1 MKAIYEGNPL
11 PKTRDGTKNRRIRP
25 SDFIGP
31 SSISLE
37 VANIVPVDTDSNI
50 PNINNKYTVTEKAD
64 GLRKL
69 LYISKIGKIYLIN
82 TNMNVQFTGMV
93 TKHRN
98 MYNSIIDGE
107 HVLYDKAGNYIN
119 YYLAFDIYHKN
130 GENFKGLP
138 FIQSEGLKYADDNI
152 PKDKF
157 RWNELNMFIDKLDAK
172 CVVLDYE
179 TPLKIT
185 AKRFYTNL
193 DEETDIFH
201 HLVQNYFRWNTR
213 RYV

>member
-1 MKAIYEGNPL
+1 ME
-11 PKTRDGTKNRRIRP
+11 
-25 SDFIGP
+25 
-31 SSISLE
+31 
-37 VANIVPVDTDSNI
+37 
-50 PNINNKYTVTEKAD
+50 KY
-64 GLRKL
+64 
-69 LYISKIGKIYLIN
+69 
-82 TNMNVQFTGMV
+82 
-93 TKHRN
+93 
-98 MYNSIIDGE
+98 
-107 HVLYDKAGNYIN
+107 VLYDKAGNYIN

-185 AKRFYTNL
+185 TKILYK
-193 DEETDIFH
+193 
-201 HLVQNYFRWNTR
+201 FR
-213 RYV
+213 